1 MFSRDGRKRPTP
13 RRVVDPEAPDAM
25 FPHLPRHRADL
36 LREETMRRLHAEGYD
51 TSWRPD
57 GYIAATPATE
67 PGSNPEKGP
76 EKDPEKEPDTPP
88 ARRLIGLDNLSLQI
102 AAAPKA
108 TPAQVVEMIHH
119 FLGTVLTD
127 IDVDGL
133 GEAEFLRQ
141 LRVRLV
147 SRSALDAASGS
158 VDDSS
163 REFSG
168 DLLVSLV
175 LDTPDAVV
183 TLNDDSLA
191 AHGTATRE
199 QLSDLYQVGYRNT
212 WQELLDADVEVNEV
226 RAEDREESPAAHFH
240 VVESDSYFLASA
252 PLFLDELLPRWL
264 PELDASAGVMVTVPH
279 RHLML
284 VREVT
289 TGQDLLDGIN
299 TMTSVALGQMAA
311 NPGPLT
317 ARLHLAHDGEFRVF
331 TNVTTSEDG
340 EQVLQVEPNDYLMSR
355 LESEGPE

>member
-67 PGSNPEKGP
+67 PATGTGT
-76 EKDPEKEPDTPP
+76 EPDTPP
-88 ARRLIGLDNLSLQI
+88 SRRLIGLDNLSLQI
-102 AAAPKA
+102 AAAPGS

-133 GEAEFLRQ
+133 DEAEFLRQ

-147 SRSALDAASGS
+147 SRNTLDAASGT
-158 VDDSS
+158 VEDSS
-163 REFSG
+163 REFTG

-183 TLNDDSLA
+183 TLNDDTLA

-199 QLSDLYQVGYRNT
+199 QLADLYQAGYRNT

-226 RAEDREESPAAHFH
+226 RAEARQESPAAHFH

-299 TMTSVALGQMAA
+299 TMTSVALGQLAA

-317 ARLHLAHDGEFRVF
+317 ARLHLAHEGEFRVF
-331 TNVTTSEDG
+331 TNVTTGEDG
-340 EQVLQVEPNDYLMSR
+340 DQVLQVEPDDYLMSR
-355 LESEGPE
+355 LESEDQE